1 MIYYKI
7 RKKVEP
13 PTQLFER
20 KGYIMFK
27 VKKQNEVLEVYKKY
41 ELLSKKFI
49 VLKVKF
55 DTNNNVLGDEFIEAC
70 LPTPTFII
78 HSKSSYYIGWA
89 ISGKIKTKAQKEFAK
104 DLRIRLKLTLL
115 KRSSAFDVAVSS
127 IWALSQINAQRVFK
141 TQNVYELEDL
151 AQWCVSISDSIET
164 FDEKEALV
172 YAKKYEKTEDAL
184 FDFIREKVYNY
195 IRVNGKKSATDIFEY
210 TTQIALLGY
219 EIIGSKKGISSVMS
233 KARNIARWC
242 YENYEPKVNNWNYI
256 RKTKSNEELKMTRKE
271 NITRIN
277 KLRAQDRE
285 MRVKQA
291 VESLKFL
298 NEKISVRK
306 VAQYANISTKTAHK
320 YLKKLNLI

>member
-1 MIYYKI
+1 MINRNTKDNVVI
-7 RKKVEP
+7 
-13 PTQLFER
+13 
-20 KGYIMFK
+20 
-27 VKKQNEVLEVYKKY
+27 EVYKKY

-49 VLKVKF
+49 VLKVKL
-55 DTNNNVLGDEFIEAC
+55 DTNNKVLGDEFIEAC

-89 ISGKIKTKAQKEFAK
+89 INGKIKTKAQKEFAK

-115 KRSSAFDVAVSS
+115 KRSSAFDVNVSS

-141 TQNVYELEDL
+141 TQNIYELEEL
-151 AQWCVSISDSIET
+151 SQWCVSVSDSIET

-172 YAKKYEKTEDAL
+172 YAKTYEKTEDAF

-219 EIIGSKKGISSVMS
+219 EIIGSKKGISSVIS

-242 YENYEPKVNNWNYI
+242 YENYEPKINNWNYV
-256 RKTKSNEELKMTRKE
+256 RKTKSEEELQMTRRERALTNAQEKYNKAHKKILILITGMFKDE
-271 NITRIN
+271 YKKKNGEWNITKIARDAN
-277 KLRAQDRE
+277 VDRKTVYKHLKDWE
-285 MRVKQA
+285 QERKGVKNGT
-291 VESLKFL
+291 K
-298 NEKISVRK
+298 
-306 VAQYANISTKTAHK
+306 NI
-320 YLKKLNLI
+320 